1 MSRNTNPL
9 KLLWF
14 DCAFGVSG
22 DMCLGALVDAG
33 APFKPLKELP
43 EALGLKGVT
52 LSRRTVKRSGL
63 RALKVSVKVDEGAQK
78 ARRLRNVE
86 GIISKAKLPDAVKE
100 KSLKVFRAIFK
111 AEAHVHGSKLEDVHL
126 HEMGAAD
133 TLIDIVGSV
142 LCIELLGVDKVTSS
156 PVAVGSGTIKC
167 AHGLL
172 PVPPPAVAELLK
184 GVPIH
189 TGIEGMELATPTGA
203 AIIREISK
211 EFGPMPDMVLE
222 AVGVGAGTR
231 KIEGQPNA
239 LRALIGKS
247 CRPLKR

>member
-1 MSRNTNPL
+1 MTRNVSPVKT
-9 KLLWF
+9 LWF
-14 DCAFGVSG
+14 DCSFGVSG

-33 APFKPLKELP
+33 APFRPLGELP
-43 EALGLKGVT
+43 ASLGLNGVT
-52 LSRRTVKRSGL
+52 LSRRTVKRAGL
-63 RALKVSVKVDEGAQK
+63 RALKVSVKVDEGTQE

-86 GIISKAKLPDAVKE
+86 RIISRAKLPAVVKE
-100 KSLKVFRAIFK
+100 RSIRVFNRIFE
-111 AEAHVHGSKLEDVHL
+111 AEAHVHGSKPEDVHL

-142 LCIELLGVDKVTSS
+142 LCIELLGVDKVFSS

-184 GVPIH
+184 GVPIR
-189 TGIEGMELATPTGA
+189 TGIEGMELATPTGV
-203 AIIREISK
+203 AIIRELA
-211 EFGPMPDMVLE
+211 EGFGPMPDMVLE

-239 LRALIGKS
+239 LRALVGKN
-247 CRPLKR
+247 